1 MTTDDKIR
9 DKKLQYDFERKAAR
23 ILALLPG
30 RLDKYE
36 YLTGEEVLPLN
47 QSRVKEQAKFT

>member
-1 MTTDDKIR
+1 MTTDDEIR
-9 DKKLQYDFERKAAR
+9 DKKLQYNFERKPVR
-23 ILALLPG
+23 ILALLPC

-47 QSRVKEQAKFT
+47 QSRVKEQANFT